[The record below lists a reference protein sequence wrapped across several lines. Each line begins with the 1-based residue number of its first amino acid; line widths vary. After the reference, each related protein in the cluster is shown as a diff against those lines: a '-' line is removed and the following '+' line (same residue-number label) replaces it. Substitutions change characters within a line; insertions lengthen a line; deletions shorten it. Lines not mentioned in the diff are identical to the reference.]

1 MRAVDTNVV
10 VRFLTRDDPAQ
21 ASRAKAVIEA
31 GDVFVGTTVLL
42 ETEWVLRSVY
52 GFARE
57 DVARALGAL
66 AGLPGVS
73 VESPV
78 LFGEALQRTESGM
91 DFADA
96 LHLALRGDARV
107 RPPFYRSRTPGV
119 CPGSGTLRFPGEPHH
134 RRLQNALRGQRIDH
148 LRDHLVGQGAHLVVR
163 PVLDGVPDEAALRV
177 VHAECLRLGAGR
189 VTELARGDR
198 NRRDALDLEPYRVM
212 QTARGTGASVGQRF
226 DDEVVVLPDV
236 LAQLRR
242 RGLGERRLGVAVDL
256 DARQRLR
263 QQ

>member
-21 ASRAKAVIEA
+21 ASRAKAVIDA

-78 LFGEALQRTESGM
+78 LLGEALQRTVSGM

-96 LHLALRGDARV
+96 LHLGAAERCEAMLTFDR
-107 RPPFYRSRTPGV
+107 
-119 CPGSGTLRFPGEPHH
+119 RF
-134 RRLQNALRGQRIDH
+134 I
-148 LRDHLVGQGAHLVVR
+148 
-163 PVLDGVPDEAALRV
+163 EAARDAAV
-177 VHAECLRLGAGR
+177 S
-189 VTELARGDR
+189 VTE
-198 NRRDALDLEPYRVM
+198 P
-212 QTARGTGASVGQRF
+212 
-226 DDEVVVLPDV
+226 
-236 LAQLRR
+236 
-242 RGLGERRLGVAVDL
+242 
-256 DARQRLR
+256 
-263 QQ
+263 